1 MTPLHALGI
10 GELEAIARI
19 WAAALRDGP
28 AGADRP
34 DVAALRQ
41 RLATDLHDCHAE
53 VLRVD
58 GEIVAFVLCNLDRRW
73 LRQLFVDPP
82 HQGSGLGTRL
92 LDLARQAMPGGWL
105 RTDAANARVAST
117 RAADCACGASG
128 RIRGMARRSSN
139 SPGPA
144 RALVRSAARDRRR
157 AVRRQADRRHP
168 SAGAGSIRARFDLAH
183 RVAAAVARR
192 ARPAARRPLARA
204 TAEHSRRPSLTSP
217 RAPA

>member
-28 AGADRP
+28 AGADRL

-58 GEIVAFVLCNLDRRW
+58 GEIVAFVLCDLDRRW

-92 LDLARQAMPGGWL
+92 LDLARRAMPGGWL
-105 RTDAANARVAST
+105 RTDAANARASLLRGPRT
-117 RAADCACGASG
+117 ARAAHWAASAAWRAG
-128 RIRGMARRSSN
+128 RRIRLALLAPSCDRLRAIDAVQFEGRQIDGIRPRAPVRSA
-139 SPGPA
+139 PGSTSRTVSQPQWPG
-144 RALVRSAARDRRR
+144 ALVRRHAGRSPVQLPSIHAGRR
-157 AVRRQADRRHP
+157 
-168 SAGAGSIRARFDLAH
+168 
-183 RVAAAVARR
+183 
-192 ARPAARRPLARA
+192 
-204 TAEHSRRPSLTSP
+204 
-217 RAPA
+217 